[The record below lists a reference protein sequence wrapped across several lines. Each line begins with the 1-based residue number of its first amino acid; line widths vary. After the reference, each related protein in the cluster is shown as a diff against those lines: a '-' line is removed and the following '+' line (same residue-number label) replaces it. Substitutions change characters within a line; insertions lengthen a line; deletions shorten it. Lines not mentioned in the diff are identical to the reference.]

1 MTFSTALKSPPTV
14 NKLLLFLVSRLGA
27 VWAGLG
33 AEPRKLIQL
42 LRAKLLADGRRKSTM
57 NGNRES
63 GMPPLV
69 IDLFMVFYGA
79 LLSLSFFAIDDF
91 GSGLTAYLFVFLFLL
106 AFTLITDYT
115 EVLLDVRDSFILSPL
130 PVSSRT
136 LGLARLVHIGLYLFR
151 LLFLLSLAG
160 QIIVVVKEGWLA
172 WPLLM
177 LLLGLGTLLVTA
189 LVTALYVFLLK
200 RFNIRQFRE
209 YVNYFQ
215 IGFTIILFSL
225 YYVGTSMA
233 DFLSLDTVRW
243 LQSGWSYVIPSSWL
257 AGLFMALRHPFE
269 ANAQIWLL
277 AALGLAVPLVGL
289 YLTRRVSDTL
299 ANRLVN
305 LRLGDNRAAADDT
318 TEFTAAL
325 DQADATQVEG
335 GYAARMG
342 RFFTRPGAERAA
354 YWFVYRMISRA
365 GDYKKRTY
373 PGFGFIPVFFVFIL
387 FQNDDFRVADLGQ
400 SYYYIFLLYIT
411 AYTLVTP
418 LSNLQYSDQYEA
430 AWIFSAHPY
439 GKRGPW
445 NYGTMMAIFSRF
457 FLPIFSLISVVVVVI
472 WGLPRVLDVAV
483 AGGILL
489 FCSALYSLFSSGALF
504 SSEYKSGGG
513 GGTLVNLFAIM
524 AACGVLGGL
533 HYLIADYPLLVAA
546 FGGLIWLLA
555 GAAIYGMRTEK
566 A

>member
-1 MTFSTALKSPPTV
+1 M

-69 IDLFMVFYGA
+69 IDLFMVFYGV

-160 QIIVVVKEGWLA
+160 QIIVVIKQGWLA

-243 LQSGWSYVIPSSWL
+243 LQSGWAYVIPSSWL

-430 AWIFSAHPY
+430 AWIFSTHPY

-489 FCSALYSLFSSGALF
+489 FCSALYSLFSSGTLF

-533 HYLIADYPLLVAA
+533 HYFIADYPLFVAA
-546 FGGLIWLLA
+546 FGGLVWLLA

-566 A
+566 D